1 MSFTTVLHRF
11 LKKAFGVILVSL
23 FLFVTFSV
31 VVHAEELESAEN
43 AQSFYSISFEDP
55 QWRTFETTEEM
66 REAVALDE
74 GTFDNLSTEE
84 VLRAVLEYP
93 LIGDIFAFDTNKLG
107 IERVS
112 EHCSA
117 LRVFLERDDAY
128 DVLSRAISNTE
139 WMEARVQAPD
149 VAKMGIPYIL
159 RELQTYL
166 ESVEDV
172 GGMPERA
179 TVYTPNGTPVYI
191 MSYLK

>member
-11 LKKAFGVILVSL
+11 LKKTFGVILVSL